1 MIELVGQDAL
11 LPQLFSRGALVGVCW
26 PEPRGLLL
34 FRARARELLCQD
46 PRIFFMHRNSPS
58 AASALPKLPK
68 SLTGIEGLD
77 EITEGGLPV
86 GRRTLICGSA
96 GCGKTLMGIEFLVR
110 GVQDFNEPGVLMV
123 FEETAPELAAN
134 VASLGFDLAAL
145 QPCKMLRVDHVHVD
159 RSEIEETGEYDLE
172 GLLIRLGHAIDS
184 IGAKRV
190 VLDTMEALFSGFPN
204 QGVLRSEIRRLFHW
218 LKNKG
223 VTTIITAERGE
234 GTLTRQG
241 LEEYVSDCVIL
252 LDNRVI
258 DQITT
263 PRLRVVKYRGST
275 HGTNEYPYLIT
286 ENGISVLPVT
296 SLKLDHPVSDHIVS
310 SGIPALDEMFGLRG
324 YFEGSSMLI
333 TGTAGTAKTTLAAG
347 FVDKICQDGGRCI
360 LFAFEESPPQLLR
373 NMNSVGIDLATHV
386 ASGHLRIEA
395 SRPTLNGLEQHLVTL
410 HRLVKEFKPTA
421 VVIDPI
427 TNLIS
432 VGNVNEVRSI
442 LIRLI
447 DFLKVNGITALFT
460 ALVNGRGLQQ
470 EMTDEGVSS
479 LVDNWIS
486 VRDLEGMGER
496 NRGLSILKSR
506 GMAHSNQVREFI
518 VTSHGIELLDVVLGP
533 NGIVTGASRFTQQ
546 LQDNAEAL
554 AVQQGAARRDRELE
568 RRRRML
574 EANIASL
581 RTEFESV
588 EEELRQISS
597 NEQARQQNLLSGNQ
611 RIAAANPPAP
621 TGQPAGP
628 HRRKRLV
635 TSTSGMP

>member
-1 MIELVGQDAL
+1 MQENHPAATHA
-11 LPQLFSRGALVGVCW
+11 LPQL
-26 PEPRGLLL
+26 
-34 FRARARELLCQD
+34 
-46 PRIFFMHRNSPS
+46 
-58 AASALPKLPK
+58 PKAP
-68 SLTGIEGLD
+68 TGIDGLD
-77 EITEGGLPV
+77 EITEGGLPL
-86 GRRTLICGSA
+86 GRPTLICGSA

-110 GVQDFNEPGVLMV
+110 GILDFNEPGVLMA
-123 FEETAPELAAN
+123 FEETAQELAAN
-134 VASLGFDLAAL
+134 VASLGFDLKDL
-145 QPCKMLRVDHVHVD
+145 QERKMLRLDHVHVD

-172 GLLIRLGHAIDS
+172 GLFIRLGHAIDS

-190 VLDTMEALFSGFPN
+190 VLDTIEALFSGFPN

-218 LKNKG
+218 LKDKG
-223 VTTIITAERGE
+223 VTTIITAERGD

-263 PRLRVVKYRGST
+263 RRLRVVKYRGST

-296 SLKLDHPVSDHIVS
+296 SLRLDHAVSSRIVS
-310 SGIPALDEMFGLRG
+310 SGISALDDMFGLRG
-324 YFEGSSMLI
+324 YYEGSSVLI

-347 FVDKICQDGGRCI
+347 FAEKICQEGGRCI
-360 LFAFEESPPQLLR
+360 LFAFEESPAQLLR
-373 NMNSVGIDLATHV
+373 NMASIKINLQEHV
-386 ASGHLRIEA
+386 ASGQLLIEA

-410 HRLVKEFKPTA
+410 HRLVREFKPTA

-432 VGNVNEVRSI
+432 VGNRNEVRSM
-442 LIRLI
+442 LTRLI

-460 ALVNGRGLQQ
+460 ALVNGHGFQR

-479 LVDNWIS
+479 LVDTWIS
-486 VRDLEGMGER
+486 VRDLEGVGER

-506 GMAHSNQVREFI
+506 GMAHSNQVREFV
-518 VTSHGIELLDVVLGP
+518 VTPHGIELLDVVLGP
-533 NGIVTGASRFTQQ
+533 TGIVTGASRLTQQ
-546 LQDNAEAL
+546 MQEHAEML
-554 AVQQGAARRDRELE
+554 AAQQEADRRDREVE

-574 EANIASL
+574 EANIANL
-581 RTEFESV
+581 RTEFESA

-597 NEQARQQNLLSGNQ
+597 NEQSRQQTLLSGHQ

-621 TGQPAGP
+621 SAPSAPTAESGQ
-628 HRRKRLV
+628 
-635 TSTSGMP
+635 